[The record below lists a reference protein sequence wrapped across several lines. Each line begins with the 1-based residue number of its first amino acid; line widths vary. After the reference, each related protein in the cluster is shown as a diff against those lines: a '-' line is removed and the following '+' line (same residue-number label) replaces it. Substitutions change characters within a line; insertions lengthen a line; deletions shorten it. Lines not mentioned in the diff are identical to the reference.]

1 MDAKKEASRMGGLG
15 VEVSLIL
22 TLIGGWLMFVALVSF
37 TIHFI
42 LPIAVNTLIPTIVI
56 GVISAVGIAFYVRKK
71 RNEERLESEEREAK
85 QILDSLETFKSQG
98 YDDEA
103 SRLSKLYEEK

>member
-1 MDAKKEASRMGGLG
+1 MNAKKEASKMGGLG

-42 LPIAVNTLIPTIVI
+42 LPIAINTLIPTIIVGI
-56 GVISAVGIAFYVRKK
+56 ISAIGIFFYVRKK
-71 RNEERLESEEREAK
+71 RNEERLELEERTAK
-85 QILDSLETFKSQG
+85 EILDNLETFKSQG